1 MEAVA
6 MESFTINKDRRR
18 RKPSN
23 GHVVARLLE
32 APLPTPRRSSSAD
45 APPVPRRAS
54 AADASPPQRRHVPFG
69 WESAPGVPK
78 SSAAED
84 RGVTPP
90 KPPPGRRSCGGAGT
104 PRRENTTAA
113 ATDGTS
119 EDVDTFS
126 DAMDRASSSDRL
138 ALAALSAR
146 LSSIDGAGSR
156 RAPSFIMARFLPAA
170 NAVADKQPRRSP
182 SPQRRRRVRRSN
194 DEEAAAA
201 RARARQVMMNAP
213 RVCALDHEQPKHQQR
228 SPSPPPRQNIKDAA
242 AELSPRVDEEA
253 SAERACGLMFFF
265 PWRSKP
271 VLLRFPRTSSRS
283 RASNAS
289 VAASVTAPSPS
300 PPRRSV
306 TLGDILEKDRRLRD
320 GGDLSRRWC
329 EEENNGGSGKEWS
342 GLGWGAGLLSTSKR
356 YCADAARKALSRL
369 ARSATDGGA
378 GGLRVCRE
386 RKNGK
391 WQVASEVGS
400 TPDMMPPLSP
410 PSESWLSHAR
420 RSNASRG
427 IDVSQIELM

>member
-6 MESFTINKDRRR
+6 MESFIINKDRRR

-32 APLPTPRRSSSAD
+32 APLPTPRRSSAD
-45 APPVPRRAS
+45 APPDPRRAS
-54 AADASPPQRRHVPFG
+54 AADASPPQRRNVPFA
-69 WESAPGVPK
+69 WESTPGVAK
-78 SSAAED
+78 SSAAKD

-90 KPPPGRRSCGGAGT
+90 KPPPGRSCGGAGA
-104 PRRENTTAA
+104 PRRASCHETTAA
-113 ATDGTS
+113 DGSS
-119 EDVDTFS
+119 EGDTFS

-146 LSSIDGAGSR
+146 LSSVDGAGSR

-170 NAVADKQPRRSP
+170 NAVADKHPRRSP
-182 SPQRRRRVRRSN
+182 SPRRHRSVRRSN
-194 DEEAAAA
+194 DDDDEAAAA

-213 RVCALDHEQPKHQQR
+213 RVCALAREQPKHQH
-228 SPSPPPRQNIKDAA
+228 SPSPPPRQNSKDAA

-306 TLGDILEKDRRLRD
+306 TLGDILDKDRRLRD

-369 ARSATDGGA
+369 ARSATDGG
-378 GGLRVCRE
+378 GLRVCRE
-386 RKNGK
+386 RKSGK